1 MLDFDYYIQHGEPSQ
16 REKAEAW
23 AVAIGLQDV
32 DGLKPSAYL
41 LDTAQKHIEGQV
53 SYEEAKRLV
62 NTYYET
68 LPAAQRSDDEEE
80 ADKVSLHITQV
91 LSEKTFTFSPAE
103 LANIHRR
110 LFTGVL
116 PHAGRYREV
125 NITKKEWV
133 LNGDTVLYA
142 SYDAI
147 SATLAYDFEQERRFS
162 YKHLTRE
169 QMVAHLARFIAGIW
183 QIHPF
188 REGNTRTTAIFLI
201 KYLRKLGFDLT
212 NEPFAEYAKY
222 FRNALVRANYQN
234 YEKGIEETTE
244 FLELF
249 LRNVLYGEQN
259 ELKKRYEHIDWKQ
272 AQETLQQHEP
282 INEPITPSTYPL
294 NLPPQLTPSTSTD
307 RLQEELHKQS
317 DAVKKLIRALASAQM
332 SKKEMMTAVG
342 LKDRTNFEDYYLA
355 PALNAKIVRML
366 YPNSPNHPKQKYLLT
381 KKGSLLYQLL
391 TRVVR

>member
-1 MLDFDYYIQHGEPSQ
+1 MLNFDYYIQHGEPSQ

-169 QMVAHLARFIAGIW
+169 QMVAHIAQFIAGIW

-188 REGNTRTTAIFLI
+188 REGNTRTTALFLI

-212 NEPFAEYAKY
+212 NEPFAAYAKY

-272 AQETLQQHEP
+272 AQETLKQH
-282 INEPITPSTYPL
+282 EPITPSTYPL
-294 NLPPQLTPSTSTD
+294 NYPLNFCRQTA
-307 RLQEELHKQS
+307 RR
-317 DAVKKLIRALASAQM
+317 IASA
-332 SKKEMMTAVG
+332 KRFGKEVDTRFGEYSDVQKRNDDRSW
-342 LKDRTNFEDYYLA
+342 LK
-355 PALNAKIVRML
+355 
-366 YPNSPNHPKQKYLLT
+366 
-381 KKGSLLYQLL
+381 G
-391 TRVVR
+391 

>member
-1 MLDFDYYIQHGEPSQ
+1 MLDFNYYIQHGEPSQ

-169 QMVAHLARFIAGIW
+169 QMVAHLAQFIAGIW

-234 YEKGIEETTE
+234 YEKGVEETTE
-244 FLELF
+244 YLELF

-272 AQETLQQHEP
+272 AQETIRQHEP

-294 NLPPQLTPSTSTD
+294 NLPPQLTPSTSAD
-307 RLQEELHKQS
+307 KLQEELHQQS
-317 DAVKKLIRALASAQM
+317 DSVKKLILALANAQM
-332 SKKEMMTAVG
+332 SKKEMMAAVD
-342 LKDRTNFEDYYLA
+342 LKDRANFEDYYLA
-355 PALNAKIVRML
+355 PALHAKIVKML
-366 YPNSPNHPKQKYLLT
+366 YPKSPNHPKQKYLLT

-391 TRVVR
+391 KSY